1 MNNGNNIGLSTDSEV
16 IPDFEF
22 DNNGDIVGIAGEN
35 LLLDSRSPTRELIH
49 NEQAD
54 ALNVTFDD
62 NDVHE
67 LNPIPL
73 NQTTSISNDLNFIP
87 LPTHHC
93 QIAPNDLFLNKL

>member
-1 MNNGNNIGLSTDSEV
+1 M

-73 NQTTSISNDLNFIP
+73 NQTTSISNDLNFY
-87 LPTHHC
+87 TTTDTHC

>member
-1 MNNGNNIGLSTDSEV
+1 M

-73 NQTTSISNDLNFIP
+73 NQTTSISNDLNFYTTTDTP
-87 LPTHHC
+87 LPNST
-93 QIAPNDLFLNKL
+93 QRPIPQQTLGMEKLPSEIAH